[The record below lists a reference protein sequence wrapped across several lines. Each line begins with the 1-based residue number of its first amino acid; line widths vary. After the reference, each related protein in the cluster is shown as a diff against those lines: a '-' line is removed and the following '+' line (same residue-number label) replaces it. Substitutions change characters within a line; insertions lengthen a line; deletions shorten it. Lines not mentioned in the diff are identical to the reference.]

1 MGDGIGDF
9 AFGLS
14 IGAIGLGLLIGPV
27 GRAIASWI
35 ESKIGPGRRDPSP
48 ELQVRLS
55 DPEAMAHRVQ
65 ELEERLDFTERVLAS
80 GKSPT
85 GEGADTPP
93 EPAATPR

>member
-48 ELQVRLS
+48 ELEARLS
-55 DPEAMAHRVQ
+55 DLESVAHRVQ
-65 ELEERLDFTERVLAS
+65 ELEERLDFAERVLAS
-80 GKSPT
+80 GRPSPAH
-85 GEGADTPP
+85 EADTPP
-93 EPAATPR
+93 EPAGSPR